1 MMRHPAVI
9 GARSSEQVDGIIS
22 AMDFRFTP
30 LEIGEIE
37 PTIEIIW
44 GSFFY
49 IVFRDR
55 NTGTINRERPA
66 PMTKQR
72 IFCAALLGLCGALGG
87 ATLLL
92 YDYARADV
100 LGGPLPAPR
109 PPRDTIQLTS
119 VEKLGKLILYDS
131 TLSNPPGYACAT
143 CHVAETGYTG
153 PNSEINAFSGPQ
165 PGVVP
170 GQYNDRK
177 PQSYLHAAFSPE
189 GPY

>member
-22 AMDFRFTP
+22 AMDFRLTP

-37 PTIEIIW
+37 PTIEMIW

-49 IVFRDR
+49 IVFRNR
-55 NTGTINRERPA
+55 NTGTINRERAA

-87 ATLLL
+87 ATLFL

-100 LGGPLPAPR
+100 LADRFLLHGRHGILGGNFWDGRVPDLAAQGLQPA
-109 PPRDTIQLTS
+109 I
-119 VEKLGKLILYDS
+119 
-131 TLSNPPGYACAT
+131 NPNEMAKSERLAAT
-143 CHVAETGYTG
+143 FLQE
-153 PNSEINAFSGPQ
+153 
-165 PGVVP
+165 
-170 GQYNDRK
+170 
-177 PQSYLHAAFSPE
+177 
-189 GPY
+189 